1 LDALVSAAAQATCPS
16 SYGHVVVSRA
26 EVALDHR
33 SAHVWTGGQGE
44 PVVLLHGA
52 WGGARLHWAPVWD
65 ELAERF
71 LVIAPDLPGL
81 ADDTQPAPRSFDD
94 AAAWVEQLLETMN
107 VESAWIVGNSFGA
120 AVAWR
125 TAARAPSRCRGLVL
139 VNGAP
144 PPTLPRIVRM
154 LATRGP
160 IRWMLDGLFRRNA
173 YSPSTLQRAFADPT
187 RAPTEL
193 RQLFGQRRPRQFDIT
208 SNMVLAGDPP
218 VPSPNR
224 TDAAGLGGRRPPDGH
239 KRQSGQTATPIDA
252 SRAARI
258 DSRGRASP
266 PARKTPRVRRRA
278 HRLRRRQTGHP
289 PRLTGIADLRPRRG
303 NSKPVTGS
311 ENRRTR
317 YISAPPPLGGREH
330 RAGESQQ

>member
-1 LDALVSAAAQATCPS
+1 
-16 SYGHVVVSRA
+16 VVSRT

-65 ELAERF
+65 ELAGRF

-81 ADDTQPAPRSFDD
+81 ADDTQPAARSFDD
-94 AAAWVEQLLETMN
+94 AAAWVEQLLDVMN

-193 RQLFGQRRPRQFDIT
+193 KQLFGQRRPRQFDMT

-218 VPSPNR
+218 VPSPTAPTLLLWGADDHLMGTHAKAANR
-224 TDAAGLGGRRPPDGH
+224 L
-239 KRQSGQTATPIDA
+239 
-252 SRAARI
+252 
-258 DSRGRASP
+258 
-266 PARKTPRVRRRA
+266 
-278 HRLRRRQTGHP
+278 LR
-289 PRLTGIADLRPRRG
+289 
-303 NSKPVTGS
+303 SM
-311 ENRRTR
+311 
-317 YISAPPPLGGREH
+317 PLGQLVFIPEAGHLPQLEKPHEFAAALIDFITGRPDILPT
-330 RAGESQQ
+330 